1 MLDLVLATKNAGK
14 LAEVRQIMSGAG
26 VRILGGDE
34 IDFPEV
40 EETGTTFDENA
51 LTKATAVSDYTGLA
65 ALADDSGLVVDALC
79 GAPGV
84 FSSRYAGEP
93 ANDEANIAK
102 LLSEL
107 SGVPVAERL
116 ARFLCVAVFVTPG
129 GEAIAAGGA
138 CEGRIANEPRG
149 SGGFGYDP
157 VFIPEGY
164 EQTMAELDAETKNR
178 ISHRGK
184 AFRALRQ
191 QLRAAGILG

>member
-1 MLDLVLATKNAGK
+1 M
-14 LAEVRQIMSGAG
+14 
-26 VRILGGDE
+26 
-34 IDFPEV
+34 
-40 EETGTTFDENA
+40 
-51 LTKATAVSDYTGLA
+51 
-65 ALADDSGLVVDALC
+65 DALC